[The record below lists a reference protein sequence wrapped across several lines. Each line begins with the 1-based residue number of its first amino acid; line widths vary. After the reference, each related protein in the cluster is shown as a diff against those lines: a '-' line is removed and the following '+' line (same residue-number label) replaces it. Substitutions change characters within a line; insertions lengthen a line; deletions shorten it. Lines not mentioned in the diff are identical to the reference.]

1 MSPAPIAPASA
12 PVSRPGGYYK
22 DDGPGDNPPADLAG
36 IADAQPRAEPLH
48 RFANEPYNALG
59 QAYTPSKQL
68 VPFRQK
74 GLASWYGRMFHGK
87 KTSTGEPYDM
97 YAMTAAHPTLPIPS
111 YARVTNVGNGES
123 VVVRV
128 NDRGPFR
135 PGRVIDLSYAA
146 ATRLGYVAKG
156 HTLVEVESI
165 IPDEASIA
173 AARAPTPP
181 RRPLAKA
188 PTRPSAPAAATAD
201 VPNDPTP
208 VRQAASPDDPIA
220 ALVQASEERRPV
232 SPSPAASGNG
242 GIFVQL
248 GVFHTSDKAGS
259 FRDRVKREI
268 TWLTERLLIDVSSG
282 MYHLHLG
289 PYDTLEDARAIAARI
304 GEALRLKPLVIH
316 R

>member
-1 MSPAPIAPASA
+1 MLGACGTAPQRASDRVAAAGEPRATAGGRHAAA
-12 PVSRPGGYYK
+12 PVAAARRSRPGGYYK
-22 DDGPGDNPPADLAG
+22 DDGPGDNPPPDLAG
-36 IADAQPRAEPLH
+36 IPDAQPRAEPLH
-48 RFANEPYNALG
+48 RFANEPYNVLG
-59 QAYTPSKQL
+59 QDYTPSKQL

-87 KTSTGEPYDM
+87 KTSIGEPYDM

-128 NDRGPFR
+128 NDRGPFH

-173 AARAPTPP
+173 AARAATPP

-188 PTRPSAPAAATAD
+188 PARPSAPVLPRPMCRTIRHRCGKPHRPTIRLPRWSRPAKRDSRFRRARPHPGTAAFSFSSASFVPATRPTVFATGSSAKLPGS
-201 VPNDPTP
+201 PN
-208 VRQAASPDDPIA
+208 
-220 ALVQASEERRPV
+220 
-232 SPSPAASGNG
+232 GC
-242 GIFVQL
+242 
-248 GVFHTSDKAGS
+248 
-259 FRDRVKREI
+259 
-268 TWLTERLLIDVSSG
+268 
-282 MYHLHLG
+282 
-289 PYDTLEDARAIAARI
+289 
-304 GEALRLKPLVIH
+304 
-316 R
+316 